1 MFFKAK
7 KTNFGVFRK
16 PGPPSLFQRFFS
28 ASLFVD
34 LADVKL
40 AFEDANSKL
49 LNVVS
54 FADVVAEESVDNS
67 LVEILKL
74 RFGRDFKP
82 EIWPR
87 YIDIESDV
95 WSRF

>member
-1 MFFKAK
+1 M
-7 KTNFGVFRK
+7 
-16 PGPPSLFQRFFS
+16 
-28 ASLFVD
+28 
-34 LADVKL
+34 KL

-54 FADVVAEESVDNS
+54 FADVVAEESVDDS

-82 EIWPR
+82 
-87 YIDIESDV
+87 
-95 WSRF
+95 